1 MTEHDRRDAACLAQV
16 RDVLADLG
24 AAGRGEY

>member
-1 MTEHDRRDAACLAQV
+1 VTEDDRGDAACLAQV
-16 RDVLADLG
+16 RDLLADLG